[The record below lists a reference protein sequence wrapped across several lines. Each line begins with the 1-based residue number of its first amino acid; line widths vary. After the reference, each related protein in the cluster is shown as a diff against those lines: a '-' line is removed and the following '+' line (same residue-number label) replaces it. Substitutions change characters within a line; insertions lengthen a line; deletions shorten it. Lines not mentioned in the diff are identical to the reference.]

1 MELPLARTHGN
12 VSAVILA
19 GVRMSTSTIVIIA
32 VAVIL
37 FAILLLVLAR
47 TGRKRPEGPA
57 DADGIAMVRPATE
70 LSPAAD
76 PLPEP
81 TAVPGV
87 PASEIAPP
95 PVPIAN
101 GPPDPLT
108 RMKGLG
114 PKAEA
119 TLNGLGIARY
129 DQIAAWGEAD
139 IARVD
144 AQMGAFKG
152 RIARD
157 RWVEQARY
165 LAAGDTAGFE
175 AVFGKLG

>member
-1 MELPLARTHGN
+1 
-12 VSAVILA
+12 
-19 GVRMSTSTIVIIA
+19 MSTSTIVIIA
-32 VAVIL
+32 AALIL
-37 FAILLLVLAR
+37 LAILLLLLAR
-47 TGRKRPEGPA
+47 TGRKTPEGPA
-57 DADGIAMVRPATE
+57 DEDGIAMVRPATE
-70 LSPAAD
+70 LSPMAD

-81 TAVPGV
+81 AAAPGIPV
-87 PASEIAPP
+87 SEIAPAP
-95 PVPIAN
+95 MPVVLD
-101 GPPDPLT
+101 GPADPLT
-108 RMKGLG
+108 RLKGLG

-119 TLNGLGIARY
+119 LLNSLGIIQYA
-129 DQIAAWGEAD
+129 QIAAWSEAD
-139 IARVD
+139 IIRID

>member
-1 MELPLARTHGN
+1 
-12 VSAVILA
+12 
-19 GVRMSTSTIVIIA
+19 MSTSTIVIIA
-32 VAVIL
+32 VALIL
-37 FAILLLVLAR
+37 LAILLLVLAR
-47 TGRKRPEGPA
+47 TGRKTPEGPA
-57 DADGIAMVRPATE
+57 DEDGIAMVRPATE
-70 LSPAAD
+70 LSPMAD

-81 TAVPGV
+81 TVAPGV
-87 PASEIAPP
+87 PVSEIAPAP
-95 PVPIAN
+95 YAVVPD

-119 TLNGLGIARY
+119 TLNGIGITQYA
-129 DQIAAWGEAD
+129 QIAAWSEAD
-139 IARVD
+139 VARID

-152 RIARD
+152 RIQRD
-157 RWVEQARY
+157 RWVEQAGF

>member
-1 MELPLARTHGN
+1 
-12 VSAVILA
+12 
-19 GVRMSTSTIVIIA
+19 MSTSTIVIIA
-32 VAVIL
+32 VALIL
-37 FAILLLVLAR
+37 LAILLLVLAR
-47 TGRKRPEGPA
+47 TGRRTPEGPA
-57 DADGIAMVRPATE
+57 NEDGIAMVRPATE

-81 TAVPGV
+81 AAAPGMPV
-87 PASEIAPP
+87 SEIAPP
-95 PVPIAN
+95 PEPAAAPD

-119 TLNGLGIARY
+119 TLNGLGITQY
-129 DQIAAWGEAD
+129 GQIASWSEAD

>member
-1 MELPLARTHGN
+1 MTN
-12 VSAVILA
+12 
-19 GVRMSTSTIVIIA
+19 STIVIIA
-32 VAVIL
+32 IGVIL

-47 TGRKRPEGPA
+47 TGRRGPEGPA

-81 TAVPGV
+81 TAAPGIPVSEVAAPPIPAV
-87 PASEIAPP
+87 PAAD
-95 PVPIAN
+95 
-101 GPPDPLT
+101 GPADPLT

-119 TLNGLGIARY
+119 VLNGLGVIRY
-129 DQIAAWGEAD
+129 EQIAAWTDAD
-139 IARVD
+139 VLRID
-144 AQMGAFKG
+144 DQMGAFKG
-152 RIARD
+152 RIVRD

-165 LAAGDTAGFE
+165 LAADDVPGFE
-175 AVFGKLG
+175 ALFGKLG

>member
-1 MELPLARTHGN
+1 MTN
-12 VSAVILA
+12 
-19 GVRMSTSTIVIIA
+19 STIVIIA
-32 VAVIL
+32 IGVIL

-47 TGRKRPEGPA
+47 TGRRGPEGPA

-76 PLPEP
+76 PIPEP
-81 TAVPGV
+81 TAAPGIPV
-87 PASEIAPP
+87 SDLAPP
-95 PVPIAN
+95 PVAVAFAAPD
-101 GPPDPLT
+101 GPADPLT

-119 TLNGLGIARY
+119 MLNGLGVIRY
-129 DQIAAWGEAD
+129 DQIAAWTDAD
-139 IARVD
+139 VTRVD
-144 AQMGAFKG
+144 AEMGAFKG
-152 RIARD
+152 RIVRD

-165 LAAGDTAGFE
+165 LAADDVPGFE

>member
-1 MELPLARTHGN
+1 
-12 VSAVILA
+12 
-19 GVRMSTSTIVIIA
+19 MSTSTIVIIA
-32 VAVIL
+32 VALVL
-37 FAILLLVLAR
+37 LAILLLGLAR
-47 TGRKRPEGPA
+47 TGRRGLEGPA

-81 TAVPGV
+81 TVAPGIPV
-87 PASEIAPP
+87 SEIAPP
-95 PVPIAN
+95 PHPVVPD

-119 TLNGLGIARY
+119 MLNGLGIIHYA
-129 DQIAAWGEAD
+129 QIAGWSAAD

-144 AQMGAFKG
+144 AQMGAFRG
-152 RIARD
+152 RIERD

-165 LAAGDTAGFE
+165 LAAGDVAGFE

>member
-1 MELPLARTHGN
+1 M
-12 VSAVILA
+12 SAPSSSRAILS
-19 GVRMSTSTIVIIA
+19 GKRMSTSTIVIIA

-37 FAILLLVLAR
+37 FAIVLLILAR
-47 TGRKRPEGPA
+47 TGLKRPEGPA

-81 TAVPGV
+81 TAMPGV
-87 PASEIAPP
+87 PVSEIAPP
-95 PVPIAN
+95 PVAIAD

-119 TLNGLGIARY
+119 TLNGLGIVQYA
-129 DQIAAWGEAD
+129 QIAAWSEAD
-139 IARVD
+139 VARID

-175 AVFGKLG
+175 TVFGKLG

>member
-1 MELPLARTHGN
+1 
-12 VSAVILA
+12 
-19 GVRMSTSTIVIIA
+19 MSTSTIVIIA

-37 FAILLLVLAR
+37 FAIVLLILAR
-47 TGRKRPEGPA
+47 TGLKRPEGPA

-95 PVPIAN
+95 PVVVVAD

-119 TLNGLGIARY
+119 TLNGLGIVRY
-129 DQIAAWGEAD
+129 AQIAAWNEAD
-139 IARVD
+139 VARID

-175 AVFGKLG
+175 TVFGKLG